1 LIPLRIFTCRALMT
15 PDRLFSA
22 DKLADVVAAIV
33 RGAGSTPEEAG
44 QVAANLV
51 EANLRGHDSHG
62 VGMVPRYIDAVQ
74 EGGLAVNA
82 HVAIRADSGALLTL
96 DGRHG
101 YGQVIGAEAM
111 ALGIERAQRLGVCV
125 VGLAHSHHLGRIGH
139 WAEQCIAAGLVSI
152 HFVNVL
158 ARPIVAPF
166 GGRDA
171 RLGTNPFC
179 VGIPRPGSEPIVL
192 DFATSRIAQ
201 GKTRVAY
208 NKGLPVEPGTII
220 DDHGEPTTDPRFTV
234 VEPTGALLPFGEH
247 KGAGLALICELLGGA
262 LAGGATGGSL
272 GDGRRRVL
280 NSMFSILV
288 DPGRLGTAANLAR
301 EMESFVAW
309 TTASPPAAGVDRLRT
324 PGEPERE
331 SRAKRLVA
339 GVPVDA
345 VTWGEIVA
353 AGTKVGLAAGEIE
366 ALAR

>member
-1 LIPLRIFTCRALMT
+1 MT

-44 QVAANLV
+44 QVAANLI

-62 VGMVPRYIDAVQ
+62 VGMVPRYIEAVQ

-111 ALGIERAQRLGVCV
+111 ALGIERARRLGVCV
-125 VGLAHSHHLGRIGH
+125 IGLAHSHHLGRIGH
-139 WAEQCIAAGLVSI
+139 WAEQCIDAGLVSI

-179 VGIPRPGSEPIVL
+179 VGIPRAGSEPIVL
-192 DFATSRIAQ
+192 DFATSKIAQ

-208 NKGLPVEPGTII
+208 NKGVPVEPGTLI
-220 DDHGEPTTDPRFTV
+220 DDHGEPTTNPRFTV
-234 VEPTGALLPFGEH
+234 VEPLGALLPFGEH

-262 LAGGATGGSL
+262 LAGGATASAVT
-272 GDGRRRVL
+272 DGRRRVL

-288 DPGRLGTAANLAR
+288 DPARLGTAANLAS

-309 TTASPPAAGVDRLRT
+309 ICASPPGPGIARVRT
-324 PGEPERE
+324 PGEPERAM
-331 SRAKRLVA
+331 RAERLRT
-339 GVPVDA
+339 GIPVDS
-345 VTWGEIVA
+345 VTWAEIVA
-353 AGTKVGLAAGEIE
+353 AGAKVGLGADRIE
-366 ALAR
+366 ALARGPA